1 MSLEKTEAGLLAYLG
16 ERKDEIL
23 QFARE
28 LIRTPSPNPPGDER
42 AVADLVTARLA
53 ALGITEVER
62 LGASPERP
70 NLVVRIDGTGDG
82 PTLMLSG
89 HLDTKP
95 AGDLDAWKTDPWDPV
110 LRDGD
115 LVGLGSGDMKAA
127 VAAMVYALG
136 AIRASGSFAG
146 KLVAVFTADEE
157 AGSALGSKWL
167 ADSGLLEADV
177 AVIGEPSGIE
187 REWESLHLVSRGAA
201 LFKVKISGTQ
211 MHSSISDRIKG
222 INATVK
228 MARLI
233 DRMDRDLGAY
243 LTYEPHPLSPTGPTI
258 NVGVMAE
265 AGVFYGVYPGN
276 AEFACDLRTLPGMEE
291 KQLID
296 DINRFLMAAMAE
308 DPDLAAELVWELMV
322 PATEISADEPIVGIL
337 QETAG
342 EVLGRTPKLDAFP
355 GATAA
360 GATDSRMTW
369 LTNLY
374 RRMSFS
380 PFVASVLPLYDFARR
395 FAADVEAARIG
406 PEALVQLVA
415 GNVGV
420 PEERTVDRAGIPVHR
435 PEQRLDDAGLR
446 LAPVIDAVPVA
457 VGELEAL
464 TLPLNA
470 RTRGRFNYIHESV
483 LGEDDRST
491 GVLCRQGQEVVSK
504 DTVVRLLQP
513 LDAHH
518 RVERRLRQG
527 VVAADA
533 HHVEIEVLP
542 QVLRARVEPIACG
555 RQVEHGVRQQT
566 VVLGP
571 HTLDQRSQLVAEI
584 VHPEVPTRP

>member
-70 NLVVRIDGTGDG
+70 NLVVGIDGTGDG

-136 AIRASGSFAG
+136 AIRASRCFAG

-337 QETAG
+337 QEAAG

-355 GATAA
+355 GATDAPHFQLTAGIPCVAA
-360 GATDSRMTW
+360 FGPGM
-369 LTNLY
+369 
-374 RRMSFS
+374 
-380 PFVASVLPLYDFARR
+380 LPLAHSPNESM
-395 FAADVEAARIG
+395 AAESVSQAAEIY
-406 PEALVQLVA
+406 ALSSIRYL
-415 GNVGV
+415 GV
-420 PEERTVDRAGIPVHR
+420 PE
-435 PEQRLDDAGLR
+435 
-446 LAPVIDAVPVA
+446 
-457 VGELEAL
+457 
-464 TLPLNA
+464 
-470 RTRGRFNYIHESV
+470 
-483 LGEDDRST
+483 
-491 GVLCRQGQEVVSK
+491 
-504 DTVVRLLQP
+504 
-513 LDAHH
+513 
-518 RVERRLRQG
+518 
-527 VVAADA
+527 
-533 HHVEIEVLP
+533 
-542 QVLRARVEPIACG
+542 
-555 RQVEHGVRQQT
+555 
-566 VVLGP
+566 
-571 HTLDQRSQLVAEI
+571 
-584 VHPEVPTRP
+584 

>member
-23 QFARE
+23 EFARE

-53 ALGITEVER
+53 GLGITEVER
-62 LGASPERP
+62 VGASPERP
-70 NLVVRIDGTGDG
+70 NLIVRLQGTGDG
-82 PTLMLSG
+82 PKLMLSG

-95 AGDLDAWKTDPWDPV
+95 AGDLDAWETDPWDPV

-127 VAAMVYALG
+127 LAAMVYALG
-136 AIRASGSFAG
+136 AMRAAEPFSGE
-146 KLVAVFTADEE
+146 LLAVFTADEE

-167 ADSGLLEADV
+167 ADNGLLEADV
-177 AVIGEPSGIE
+177 AVIGEPSGIYQ
-187 REWESLHLVSRGAA
+187 EWESLHLVSRGAA

-296 DINRFLMAAMAE
+296 DINRFLTAAMTE

-355 GATAA
+355 GATDAPHFQLTAGIPCVAA
-360 GATDSRMTW
+360 FGPGM
-369 LTNLY
+369 
-374 RRMSFS
+374 
-380 PFVASVLPLYDFARR
+380 LPLAHSPNESM
-395 FAADVEAARIG
+395 AAESVSQAAEIY
-406 PEALVQLVA
+406 ALSSIRYL
-415 GNVGV
+415 GV
-420 PEERTVDRAGIPVHR
+420 PE
-435 PEQRLDDAGLR
+435 
-446 LAPVIDAVPVA
+446 
-457 VGELEAL
+457 
-464 TLPLNA
+464 
-470 RTRGRFNYIHESV
+470 
-483 LGEDDRST
+483 
-491 GVLCRQGQEVVSK
+491 
-504 DTVVRLLQP
+504 
-513 LDAHH
+513 
-518 RVERRLRQG
+518 
-527 VVAADA
+527 
-533 HHVEIEVLP
+533 
-542 QVLRARVEPIACG
+542 
-555 RQVEHGVRQQT
+555 
-566 VVLGP
+566 
-571 HTLDQRSQLVAEI
+571 
-584 VHPEVPTRP
+584 